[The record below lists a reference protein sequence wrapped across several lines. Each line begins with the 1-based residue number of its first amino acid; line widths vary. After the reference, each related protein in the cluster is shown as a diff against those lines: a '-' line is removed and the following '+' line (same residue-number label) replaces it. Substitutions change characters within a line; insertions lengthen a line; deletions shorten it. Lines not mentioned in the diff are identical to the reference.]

1 MTIQERLQNLIF
13 LTENTCIPWVQKN
26 ATGQMEFVDP
36 IDKAEISAH
45 YGATHMSVALLLNR
59 HEQVGNELLD
69 SVLERW
75 EGCAKLPGFHNDFN
89 LFALCV
95 IAEYVSEEQKKKI
108 RDVVLRTVDSN
119 HDTVNWLPMR
129 WAVNQARFNWT
140 KDEKYRVACEECKE
154 KIAKATWSDGFI
166 DDRLPTGLSFN
177 LQYDVATVAVMQ
189 YLRIQGEDIDIT
201 KELGA
206 LLAAEAPDGDINYLG
221 RGTNQ
226 IFAWGL
232 WIYLLATAG
241 QIEPL
246 ERALSYLEERLP
258 VALRNNNIMLND
270 IPGEEKHMWW
280 DYHYCS
286 VYTAHLL
293 MWLILARRDM
303 GKASIKPEEYQQ
315 GNSGVEIYR
324 NDKVFAVLFRGRR
337 EYLAERG
344 PVLCALWTKKLG
356 MILKGAFGPWQG
368 AFGNEHMAY
377 GVTLRNFAGILR
389 VEVNKDLTGNRL
401 AKKLNHCFKSKDS
414 ERIIPNFC
422 NIDIQI
428 VNDGIKLSYKMA
440 KRENIMFNMVAAAG
454 IEELSEAISL
464 TIDGERCKLQKKIMI
479 LNQYGWSG
487 VFESAIKHATCA
499 ELFVQG

>member
-1 MTIQERLQNLIF
+1 M
-13 LTENTCIPWVQKN
+13 
-26 ATGQMEFVDP
+26 
-36 IDKAEISAH
+36 
-45 YGATHMSVALLLNR
+45 
-59 HEQVGNELLD
+59 
-69 SVLERW
+69 
-75 EGCAKLPGFHNDFN
+75 
-89 LFALCV
+89 
-95 IAEYVSEEQKKKI
+95 
-108 RDVVLRTVDSN
+108 
-119 HDTVNWLPMR
+119 
-129 WAVNQARFNWT
+129 
-140 KDEKYRVACEECKE
+140 
-154 KIAKATWSDGFI
+154 
-166 DDRLPTGLSFN
+166 
-177 LQYDVATVAVMQ
+177 
-189 YLRIQGEDIDIT
+189 
-201 KELGA
+201 
-206 LLAAEAPDGDINYLG
+206 LAAEAPDGDINYLG

>member
-1 MTIQERLQNLIF
+1 MMIQERLQNLIS
-13 LTENTCIPWVQKN
+13 LTENTCIPWIRKN
-26 ATGQMEFVDP
+26 TKGQMEFVDP
-36 IDKAEISAH
+36 IDKVEISAH
-45 YGATHMSVALLLNR
+45 YGATHMSVALLLNG
-59 HEQVGNELLD
+59 HEQLGNALLD

-75 EGCAKLPGFHNDFN
+75 ESSAKLPGFHNDFN

-95 IAEYVSEEQKKKI
+95 IAEHGSDEQKEKI
-108 RDVVLRTVDSN
+108 RKIVLQTADSN

-129 WAVNQARFNWT
+129 WGVNRTRFNWT
-140 KDEKYRVACEECKE
+140 KDEKYRAACEECRA

-189 YLRIQGEDIDIT
+189 YLRIQGEEVAIN
-201 KELGA
+201 KEIGA

-232 WIYLLATAG
+232 WVYLLATAG

-246 ERALSYLEERLP
+246 ERAISFLEKSLP
-258 VALRNNNIMLND
+258 TALKNNNLMLND
-270 IPGEEKHMWW
+270 IPGEEKYMWW

-303 GKASIKPEEYQQ
+303 GKGIVKPEEYRQ

-324 NDKVFAVLFRGRR
+324 SDKVFVVLFRGRR
-337 EYLAERG
+337 EYLAEKG
-344 PVLCALWTKKLG
+344 PVLCALWSKKLG

-368 AFGNEHMAY
+368 AFGNEHMVY
-377 GVTLRNFAGILR
+377 GVTLRNYAGILR
-389 VEVNKDLTGNRL
+389 VVPNKDFTRNRL
-401 AKKLNHCFKSKDS
+401 IKKLNPCFKLKDS
-414 ERIIPNFC
+414 ERTIPNFC
-422 NIDIQI
+422 HIDVQV
-428 VNDGIKLSYKMA
+428 VNDGVKITYKMT
-440 KRENIMFNMVAAAG
+440 KSENIIFNMAVTAS
-454 IEELSEAISL
+454 IEELSELIFL

-479 LNQYGWSG
+479 LNQYGWFG
-487 VFESAIKHATCA
+487 VFESVAKYATYA

>member
-1 MTIQERLQNLIF
+1 MMIQERLQNLIS
-13 LTENTCIPWVQKN
+13 LTENTCIPWIRKN
-26 ATGQMEFVDP
+26 TKGQMEFVDP
-36 IDKAEISAH
+36 IDKVEISAH
-45 YGATHMSVALLLNR
+45 YGATHMSVALLLNG
-59 HEQVGNELLD
+59 HEQLGNALLD
-69 SVLERW
+69 SVLEHW
-75 EGCAKLPGFHNDFN
+75 ESSAKLPGFHNDFN

-95 IAEYVSEEQKKKI
+95 IAEHGSDEQKEKI
-108 RDVVLRTVDSN
+108 RKIVLQTADSN

-129 WAVNQARFNWT
+129 WGVNRTRFNWT
-140 KDEKYRVACEECKE
+140 KDEKYRAACEECRG

-177 LQYDVATVAVMQ
+177 LQYDVATVAVLQ
-189 YLRIQGEDIDIT
+189 YLRIQGEEVNIK

-232 WIYLLATAG
+232 WVYLLATAG

-246 ERALSYLEERLP
+246 ERALSFLEKSLP
-258 VALRNNNIMLND
+258 AALRNNNLMLND
-270 IPGEEKHMWW
+270 IPGEEKYMWW

-303 GKASIKPEEYQQ
+303 GKGSVKPEEYRQ

-324 NDKVFAVLFRGRR
+324 NEKVFAVLFKGRR

-356 MILKGAFGPWQG
+356 MILKGTFGPWQG
-368 AFGNEHMAY
+368 AFGNKHMEY
-377 GVTLRNFAGILR
+377 GVTLRNF
-389 VEVNKDLTGNRL
+389 TGVQRIQANMDHTRNRL
-401 AKKLNHCFKSKDS
+401 LKKLKLCAEPECSV
-414 ERIIPNFC
+414 RIKPVFC
-422 NIDIQI
+422 DIGVELKRDEINIIFQ
-428 VNDGIKLSYKMA
+428 ME
-440 KRENIMFNMVAAAG
+440 KRESITFNMASVTTIEG
-454 IEELSEAISL
+454 ISETFSL
-464 TIDGERCKLQKKIMI
+464 TIDGEECKLKKKMKV
-479 LNQYGWSG
+479 LNQYGWRDIY
-487 VFESAIKHATCA
+487 ESPIKNAIHA
-499 ELFVQG
+499 ELLVRG